1 MPILPGFRDLFKSQV
16 FIMANICILKFFHQ
30 VQQFSAEENISNY
43 IEVFFSTLIYHDQ
56 NFQDSKKFENPN
68 LIIKS

>member
-1 MPILPGFRDLFKSQV
+1 
-16 FIMANICILKFFHQ
+16 MANICILKFFHQ

-68 LIIKS
+68 LIIKSW